1 MKTQLL
7 DLMEQRCTIYA
18 LGDNV
23 SQTPDEIS
31 SVIEGAV
38 KQSPTSFNNQSIR
51 AAVLFGK
58 NSDKVWDIVEKRLES
73 EVPNAD
79 AYKKTQEKIASFRAG
94 FGTVLY
100 FIDTNVIAQN
110 EKDFALYADNFRVWA
125 EQGLG
130 GAQQSVW
137 TALAENGIGASL
149 QHYNPLIDVEIRNA
163 FNIPEN
169 WELRA
174 QMPFGSIE
182 AVAGDKDFMSDDDRF
197 LVIK

>member
-7 DLMEQRCTIYA
+7 DLMEQRRTIYA
-18 LGDNV
+18 LGENV

-100 FIDTNVIAQN
+100 FIDTKVIAQN

-125 EQGLG
+125 E
-130 GAQQSVW
+130 
-137 TALAENGIGASL
+137 
-149 QHYNPLIDVEIRNA
+149 
-163 FNIPEN
+163 
-169 WELRA
+169 
-174 QMPFGSIE
+174 
-182 AVAGDKDFMSDDDRF
+182 
-197 LVIK
+197 